1 MAPPQKKRPPPHIHA
16 VAGIAAGACSTTLLY
31 PLDLVKVRFQADTRV
46 ERMPGVVQAAS
57 SVIRREGLRSLFN
70 GLSPALLGS
79 ALSWGGFF
87 YFYERFKPEKA
98 GALNHAIA
106 SIQSGACMVFLTN
119 PVWLVKTRLQLQR
132 NETTRVPYKGILD
145 AFTRIVK
152 EEGWLA
158 LYRGILP
165 ALFLTSHGAV
175 QFVVYEK
182 LKELRP
188 PSTDAGRSEALV
200 YGGVSKLAA
209 ATATYP
215 YQVVKTR
222 VQQRYPNTNSNFK
235 GNLPAGEIARTLRC
249 VGDTYR
255 IEGLRGFFKGCW
267 PNALRVAPSAALT
280 FWTYEVVV
288 AAAAS
293 AAVE

>member
-1 MAPPQKKRPPPHIHA
+1 MASPQQKRPPPHIHA

-70 GLSPALLGS
+70 GLTPALLGS

-87 YFYERFKPEKA
+87 YFYERFKPQQSTA
-98 GALNHAIA
+98 INHAVA
-106 SIQSGACMVFLTN
+106 SIQSGACMVLLTN
-119 PVWLVKTRLQLQR
+119 PVWLVKTRLQLQKDR
-132 NETTRVPYKGILD
+132 RYKGILD
-145 AFTRIVK
+145 AFSSIIK

-175 QFVVYEK
+175 QFVVYER
-182 LKELRP
+182 LKSLRP
-188 PSTDAGRSEALV
+188 PSAEGGRSEALV

-222 VQQRYPNTNSNFK
+222 VQQRYPSTNSSFK
-235 GNLPAGEIARTLRC
+235 GNLPAGEVARTLRC

-293 AAVE
+293 SSVE

>member
-1 MAPPQKKRPPPHIHA
+1 MAAAAPPKRRPPPYVHA
-16 VAGIAAGACSTTLLY
+16 LAGISAGACSTTLLY
-31 PLDLVKVRFQADTRV
+31 PLDLVKVRFQADTRL
-46 ERMPGVVQAAS
+46 ERMPGVLQAAS
-57 SVIRREGLRSLFN
+57 KVVRKEGVRALFN
-70 GLSPALLGS
+70 GLTPALLGS

-87 YFYERFKPEKA
+87 YFYERFKPEEA
-98 GALNHAIA
+98 GAVNHAVA
-106 SIQSGACMVFLTN
+106 SIQSGACMVLLTN

-132 NETTRVPYKGILD
+132 SGQERVMYRGVGD
-145 AFTRIVK
+145 AFRRIVK

-165 ALFLTSHGAV
+165 ALLLTSHGAV

-182 LKELRP
+182 LKSLRP
-188 PSTDAGRSEALV
+188 PSTDYKAEALV
-200 YGGVSKLAA
+200 YGALSKLAA

-222 VQQRYPNTNSNFK
+222 VQQRYPASQRFV
-235 GNLPAGEIARTLRC
+235 GNLPAGEVARTFRA
-249 VGDTYR
+249 VADTYR
-255 IEGLRGFFKGCW
+255 IEGARGFFKGCW

-288 AAAAS
+288 AAAG
-293 AAVE
+293 AALE

>member
-1 MAPPQKKRPPPHIHA
+1 MS
-16 VAGIAAGACSTTLLY
+16 GSL
-31 PLDLVKVRFQADTRV
+31 
-46 ERMPGVVQAAS
+46 AS
-57 SVIRREGLRSLFN
+57 SITYVLF
-70 GLSPALLGS
+70 SPL
-79 ALSWGGFF
+79 
-87 YFYERFKPEKA
+87 E
-98 GALNHAIA
+98 
-106 SIQSGACMVFLTN
+106 V
-119 PVWLVKTRLQLQR
+119 VKTRLQLQR
-132 NETTRVPYKGILD
+132 TESTRVPYKGILD

-222 VQQRYPNTNSNFK
+222 VQ
-235 GNLPAGEIARTLRC
+235 AGLS
-249 VGDTYR
+249 
-255 IEGLRGFFKGCW
+255 
-267 PNALRVAPSAALT
+267 PSAT
-280 FWTYEVVV
+280 
-288 AAAAS
+288 
-293 AAVE
+293 AAVRQIVRGGGLAARYMGFGAAVALVARH

>member
-1 MAPPQKKRPPPHIHA
+1 
-16 VAGIAAGACSTTLLY
+16 
-31 PLDLVKVRFQADTRV
+31 
-46 ERMPGVVQAAS
+46 
-57 SVIRREGLRSLFN
+57 
-70 GLSPALLGS
+70 
-79 ALSWGGFF
+79 
-87 YFYERFKPEKA
+87 
-98 GALNHAIA
+98 
-106 SIQSGACMVFLTN
+106 MVLLTN

-132 NETTRVPYKGILD
+132 NEGTRVPYKGILD

-215 YQVVKTR
+215 RTKWSR
-222 VQQRYPNTNSNFK
+222 RACNS
-235 GNLPAGEIARTLRC
+235 GIRTRTLRSKAI
-249 VGDTYR
+249 YR
-255 IEGLRGFFKGCW
+255 LAR
-267 PNALRVAPSAALT
+267 
-280 FWTYEVVV
+280 
-288 AAAAS
+288 
-293 AAVE
+293 

>member
-1 MAPPQKKRPPPHIHA
+1 MAPPQQKRPPPHIHA

-70 GLSPALLGS
+70 GLTPALLGS

-87 YFYERFKPEKA
+87 YFYERFKPEQSNA
-98 GALNHAIA
+98 INHAVA
-106 SIQSGACMVFLTN
+106 SIQSGACMVLLTN
-119 PVWLVKTRLQLQR
+119 PVWLVKTRLQLQK
-132 NETTRVPYKGILD
+132 TRRYKGILD
-145 AFTRIVK
+145 AFSRIIK

-175 QFVVYEK
+175 QFVVYER
-182 LKELRP
+182 LKSLRP
-188 PSTDAGRSEALV
+188 PSAEGGRSEALV

-222 VQQRYPNTNSNFK
+222 VQQRYPSTNSNFV
-235 GNLPAGEIARTLRC
+235 GNLPAGEVARTLRC

-255 IEGLRGFFKGCW
+255 IEGIRGFFKGCW

-293 AAVE
+293 ASASSVE

>member
-1 MAPPQKKRPPPHIHA
+1 M
-16 VAGIAAGACSTTLLY
+16 
-31 PLDLVKVRFQADTRV
+31 
-46 ERMPGVVQAAS
+46 
-57 SVIRREGLRSLFN
+57 
-70 GLSPALLGS
+70 
-79 ALSWGGFF
+79 
-87 YFYERFKPEKA
+87 
-98 GALNHAIA
+98 
-106 SIQSGACMVFLTN
+106 
-119 PVWLVKTRLQLQR
+119 
-132 NETTRVPYKGILD
+132 
-145 AFTRIVK
+145 
-152 EEGWLA
+152 
-158 LYRGILP
+158 
-165 ALFLTSHGAV
+165 
-175 QFVVYEK
+175 VYEK

-249 VGDTYR
+249 VGDTFR
-255 IEGLRGFFKGCW
+255 VEGLRGFFKGCW

-293 AAVE
+293 ASVE

>member
-1 MAPPQKKRPPPHIHA
+1 M
-16 VAGIAAGACSTTLLY
+16 
-31 PLDLVKVRFQADTRV
+31 
-46 ERMPGVVQAAS
+46 
-57 SVIRREGLRSLFN
+57 
-70 GLSPALLGS
+70 
-79 ALSWGGFF
+79 
-87 YFYERFKPEKA
+87 
-98 GALNHAIA
+98 
-106 SIQSGACMVFLTN
+106 
-119 PVWLVKTRLQLQR
+119 
-132 NETTRVPYKGILD
+132 
-145 AFTRIVK
+145 K

-222 VQQRYPNTNSNFK
+222 VQQRYPNTNSSFK
-235 GNLPAGEIARTLRC
+235 GNLPAGEVARTFRC
-249 VGDTYR
+249 VGDALSSR
-255 IEGLRGFFKGCW
+255 GSARVLRAGCW
-267 PNALRVAPSAALT
+267 PTRARVAPSRGADVLDARGGGCCCCFCFCGASVVYANVRDLHRSPAAGPSVGSSLAEKKFT
-280 FWTYEVVV
+280 PPPRRHATGLCKT
-288 AAAAS
+288 S
-293 AAVE
+293 DDP